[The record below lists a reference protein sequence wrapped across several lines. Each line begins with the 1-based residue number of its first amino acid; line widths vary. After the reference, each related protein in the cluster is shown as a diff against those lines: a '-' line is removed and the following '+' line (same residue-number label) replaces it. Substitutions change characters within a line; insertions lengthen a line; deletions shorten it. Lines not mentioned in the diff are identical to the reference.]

1 MNILTDTEY
10 DAIQRA
16 LDQKQKNYNF
26 EAVGEL
32 SDCCGCASGSGRLA
46 STDADSCSAVA
57 QKRRERP
64 MAGAYVYNAKFPGR
78 CNHEENTWNGRETVM
93 NQLCYGERESV
104 YRNALKVYGQ
114 QLQEVV
120 AIEELSEVVKEV
132 CKMQRGQGSVG
143 KLAEEIADATIMLEQ
158 LRMIYGI
165 NEEVC
170 AFMDQKILRLKK
182 NVENEAAKGDIWIC
196 RSVENGR

>member
-1 MNILTDTEY
+1 MN
-10 DAIQRA
+10 R
-16 LDQKQKNYNF
+16 
-26 EAVGEL
+26 
-32 SDCCGCASGSGRLA
+32 
-46 STDADSCSAVA
+46 
-57 QKRRERP
+57 
-64 MAGAYVYNAKFPGR
+64 
-78 CNHEENTWNGRETVM
+78 
-93 NQLCYGERESV
+93 LCYGERESV

-132 CKMQRGQGSVG
+132 CKMQRGKGSVG

-182 NVENEAAKGDIWIC
+182 NVENETAKGDIWIC